1 MSIKT
6 SYFYKYAI
14 DQEITGD
21 NAMSIGAKLNKLRM
35 KSGRS
40 LQQLADEIGVSK
52 AHIYELES
60 GKVKN
65 PSVEVLKKL
74 AKLFVVPV
82 TYFIEEDEE
91 VEFQV
96 MFREL
101 EKNWTALDPQDR
113 DTITFMIEAFK
124 NKKKQEGTNE
134 N

>member
-1 MSIKT
+1 
-6 SYFYKYAI
+6 
-14 DQEITGD
+14 
-21 NAMSIGAKLNKLRM
+21 MSIGAKLNKLRM

-65 PSVEVLKKL
+65 PSVEVIKKL
-74 AKLFVVPV
+74 ATLFVVPV
-82 TYFIEEDEE
+82 IYFIEENEE

-101 EKNWTALDPQDR
+101 EKDWAVLDPKDR
-113 DTITFMIEAFK
+113 EMITYMMEALK
-124 NKKKQEGTNE
+124 NKKTQEGKDE